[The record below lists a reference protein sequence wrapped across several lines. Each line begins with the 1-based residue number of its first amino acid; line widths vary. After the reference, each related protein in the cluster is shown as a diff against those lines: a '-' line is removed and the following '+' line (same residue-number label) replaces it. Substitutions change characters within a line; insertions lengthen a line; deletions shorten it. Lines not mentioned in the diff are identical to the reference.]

1 MNTRRIQNLF
11 AATLIGAMAF
21 TLNSTEAATAPTP
34 DEARAIAKEAFIYA
48 YAPIQGYQTLYNQ
61 TQNPEFPGYVGG
73 FGRYRHYAR
82 VATPADKDIVS
93 PNNDTPYS
101 WAWLDLRREP
111 VVFKVP
117 AVPKDRYNV
126 FQWFDLY
133 THNFA
138 YVGVRATG
146 FEAGNYLF
154 AGPNW
159 KGEVPPGI
167 AKVFRAETDI
177 IGTLTR
183 TSIDG
188 ESDVPNVRALQ
199 QQYVLMPMSE
209 FAGQQPPPPAPAVAF
224 PKWDE
229 KKALS
234 AGFIGYLNFLL
245 QFGQPIHPS
254 EAAMMERFAKIGIG
268 AGKAFDP
275 ARLDTALLAAIE
287 QGAQDGFAAIKEFAA
302 KQTSSA
308 NLFGTREF
316 LGENLA
322 MKRNAAAMLGIYAN
336 SKEEA
341 YYAAYQLGDDGK
353 PLTAKTDRYVLRFPP
368 GELPPVKFF
377 WSLTMYS
384 VPDRFLVANPINRYS
399 IGNPTAGLKP
409 DADGGL
415 TLYIQAQSP
424 GADKEPN
431 WLPAPAGPFFMVIRM
446 YGPEPRI
453 LSGDW
458 KEPALKRAE

>member
-1 MNTRRIQNLF
+1 MTITRTQNL
-11 AATLIGAMAF
+11 
-21 TLNSTEAATAPTP
+21 TP
-34 DEARAIAKEAFIYA
+34 DEARSIAKEAFIYA

-61 TQNPEFPGYVGG
+61 TQNAEFAGYVGG

-111 VVFKVP
+111 VVLKVP

-167 AKVFRAETDI
+167 AKVFRSETDI

-199 QQYVLMPMSE
+199 QQYVLMPLSE
-209 FAGQQPPPPAPAVAF
+209 FAGQKPPPPVPSF
-224 PKWDE
+224 EYPQWDE

-245 QFGQPIHPS
+245 QFCQPIHPR
-254 EAAMMERFAKIGIG
+254 ETALMERFSKIGIG
-268 AGKAFDP
+268 SGKAFEPATLDP
-275 ARLDTALLAAIE
+275 AMLAAIE
-287 QGAQDGFAAIKEFAA
+287 QGAQQGLTAIREFAA

-322 MKRNAAAMLGIYAN
+322 MKRNAAAMIGIYAN

-341 YYAAYQLGDDGK
+341 YYAAYQLDGNGK
-353 PLTAKTDRYVLRFPP
+353 PLTAKKDRYILRFPP

-399 IGNPTAGLKP
+399 IGNRTAGLKM

-424 GADKEPN
+424 GAAKESN
-431 WLPAPAGPFFMVIRM
+431 WLPAPAGPFFIAIRM
-446 YGPEPRI
+446 YGPEARI

-458 KEPALKRAE
+458 KEPALRRAQ